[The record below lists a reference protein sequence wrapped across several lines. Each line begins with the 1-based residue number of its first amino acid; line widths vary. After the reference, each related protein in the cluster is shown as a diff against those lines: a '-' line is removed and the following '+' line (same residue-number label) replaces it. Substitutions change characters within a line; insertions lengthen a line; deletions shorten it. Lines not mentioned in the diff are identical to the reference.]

1 VKLVSVAC
9 RLVALA
15 VLLGT
20 YVARLPQVAAAD
32 SADGVD
38 TQGRQAW
45 VIQASADLDPRA
57 VAALQ
62 QITGAE
68 RRLLAL
74 RAYLRAGTSLAER
87 WTWSQEQLSAYASTA
102 EGKAAAVDLNA
113 VITVFDSANP
123 GFTLRVNR
131 MPRSLAVQLAHWNE
145 NRSVGIAATALATA
159 LDRQFAGAVAPGA
172 RALRDAMM
180 NWTPV
185 IAATLAAPGLSA
197 HGQARAFDFQIEH
210 DGKVIAGIDAA
221 SAHRQWD
228 QPGWTGK
235 LHAAVGAAGNRF
247 TGPLST
253 PYEPWHYAYMSQRS
267 AP

>member
-1 VKLVSVAC
+1 MVSLAC

-15 VLLGT
+15 VLLGA
-20 YVARLPQVAAAD
+20 YVARLPQVAGAD
-32 SADGVD
+32 SAD
-38 TQGRQAW
+38 TQRRQAW

-62 QITGAE
+62 QVAGAE

-74 RAYLRAGTSLAER
+74 RAYLRAGASLAER

-102 EGKAAAVDLNA
+102 EGKAAATDLNA
-113 VITVFDSANP
+113 VIAAFESANP

-131 MPRSLAVQLAHWNE
+131 MPRSLAVQLVHWNE
-145 NRSVGIAATALATA
+145 NRSVGIAATALASA
-159 LDRQFAGAVAPGA
+159 LDRQFAGIVAPDA
-172 RALRDAMM
+172 RALRAALM
-180 NWTPV
+180 NWTPRV
-185 IAATLAAPGLSA
+185 AATLAAPGLSA

-210 DGKVIAGIDAA
+210 DGKVVAAIDAA
-221 SAHRQWD
+221 SARRQWD
-228 QPGWTGK
+228 QAGWTAR

-247 TGPLST
+247 SGPLST
-253 PYEPWHYAYMSQRS
+253 PYEPWHYTYVSERS